1 MIQKPKLKPISAAD
15 AVGSCMAELRFDTAR
30 PFRRRGR
37 VSKTTGPVVRA
48 AGHFCIGE
56 ICSISRVNDEPIL
69 AEVVGFDQGEAILTP
84 YGRTVGISYNSTI
97 ESLMNTFEV
106 PVGDELTGRVLDAMG
121 RPLDSGPR
129 LTTRRF
135 YPANQSPP
143 NPMLRPPIEK
153 PFSLGVK
160 ALDGGLTC
168 GGGQRLGICAAAG
181 GGKSTL
187 VSLMVRFADYD
198 RCIVALIGER
208 GREVREFVDDQ
219 LGPEG
224 LAKSTIVVATSDR
237 PAIEQVKAA
246 YTATAIAEYHRD
258 RGERVLLIMD
268 SLTRF
273 ARAQRQIGLA
283 AGEPPTRRGFPP
295 SVFEQLPGLVERTG
309 RSGSGSITAL
319 YTVLVEGDDMNE
331 PVADEARSLL
341 DGHIILSRKLA
352 GAGHY
357 PAIDVNASASRVLSR
372 IVTPDHLQAINKLR
386 ALLAKYE
393 EIELLLKIGEYAQGA
408 DPLADEAVARK
419 PALDRFLRQGTDEF
433 SSFEETV
440 EALKQA
446 VGHA

>member
-1 MIQKPKLKPISAAD
+1 
-15 AVGSCMAELRFDTAR
+15 
-30 PFRRRGR
+30 
-37 VSKTTGPVVRA
+37 
-48 AGHFCIGE
+48 
-56 ICSISRVNDEPIL
+56 
-69 AEVVGFDQGEAILTP
+69 
-84 YGRTVGISYNSTI
+84 
-97 ESLMNTFEV
+97 
-106 PVGDELTGRVLDAMG
+106 
-121 RPLDSGPR
+121 
-129 LTTRRF
+129 
-135 YPANQSPP
+135 
-143 NPMLRPPIEK
+143 MLRPPIEK

-160 ALDGGLTC
+160 ALDGVLTC
-168 GGGQRLGICAAAG
+168 GEGQRLGIFAAAG

>member
-1 MIQKPKLKPISAAD
+1 MAD
-15 AVGSCMAELRFDTAR
+15 LLFERQR

-37 VSKTTGPVVRA
+37 VSRTTGPLVRA
-48 AGHFCIGE
+48 AGNFSIGE
-56 ICSISRVNDEPIL
+56 VCSISRTTGQPIL

-84 YGRTVGISYNSTI
+84 YGRTLGISHNSTI
-97 ESLMNTFEV
+97 QSVMGTFEV
-106 PVGDELTGRVLDAMG
+106 PVGEELTGRVLDAMG
-121 RPLDSGPR
+121 KPLDSGHPLAPR
-129 LTTRRF
+129 LF
-135 YPANQSPP
+135 YPADRSPP
-143 NPMLRPPIEK
+143 NPMLRPPIER
-153 PFSLGVK
+153 PFVLGVK
-160 ALDGGLTC
+160 ALDGALTC
-168 GGGQRLGICAAAG
+168 GEGQRMGIFAAAG

-187 VSLMVRFADYD
+187 VSLMVRFAEYD

-208 GREVREFVDDQ
+208 GREVREFIDDQ

-246 YTATAIAEYHRD
+246 YTATAIAEFHRD

-309 RSGSGSITAL
+309 RSGEGSITAL

-352 GAGHY
+352 AAGHY
-357 PAIDVNASASRVLSR
+357 PAIDVTASASRVLNR
-372 IVTPDHLQAINKLR
+372 IASSDHLEAISKLR
-386 ALLAKYE
+386 ALLARYDE
-393 EIELLLKIGEYAQGA
+393 VELLLRIGEYSEGA

-419 PALDRFLRQGTDEF
+419 PMLDAFLRQGMDEVL
-433 SSFEETV
+433 SFEQTV
-440 EALKQA
+440 EALKEA
-446 VGHA
+446 VGHD